1 MTTYCLKES
10 ESVTA
15 HLDRLIGYK
24 KAGLKDHD
32 VLVLGCY
39 VEVAC
44 LDPDSA
50 SVLLSCVEVS
60 RRTGL
65 SLATTKRATSK
76 LMQSGLLVRRQ
87 DVRQSGVI
95 AWTQV
100 TKAACTLF
108 GVGGGASHADGLP
121 SDVKVAMAS
130 ESVTVCSAVSR
141 AWKACEGFPV
151 DAENL
156 WRGGARRLELVRS
169 YLAARSVEALEQ
181 AVATAEH
188 REQAAQEAAH
198 GLVRI
203 PCPQGEEVVIDVKRL
218 DACAPCPADVEFARD
233 VLIELGLRKPDL
245 VTPTSVPRLL
255 AEVLY
260 SRAVGFVA
268 GREYTPAVRVLVSC
282 ISSQDRPWGRPR
294 GIWDVWYGASQA
306 ACRLSTGGSEMR
318 H

>member
-10 ESVTA
+10 ESVTV
-15 HLDRLIGYK
+15 HLDRLIGYR

-50 SVLLSCVEVS
+50 SVLISCADVS
-60 RRTGL
+60 KRTGL
-65 SLATTKRATSK
+65 SLGTTKRAISK
-76 LMQSGLLVRRQ
+76 LMECGLLVRRQ

-100 TKAACTLF
+100 TKAACSLF
-108 GVGGGASHADGLP
+108 GVGGGASHTDGLP
-121 SDVKVAMAS
+121 AEVKVALAS
-130 ESVTVCSAVSR
+130 ESVTVCAAVSL
-141 AWKACEGFPV
+141 AWKACEGLPLE
-151 DAENL
+151 AENL
-156 WRGGARRLELVRS
+156 WRGGTRRLELVRC

-188 REQAAQEAAH
+188 RERASHEAAKGFVH
-198 GLVRI
+198 I
-203 PCPQGEEVVIDVKRL
+203 PCPNGEEVVVDVKRF
-218 DACAPCPADVEFARD
+218 DASVRCPFDVEFARD
-233 VLIELGLRKPDL
+233 VLIELGLRNPSL
-245 VTPTSVPRLL
+245 VTPTSIPKLL

-268 GREYTPAVRVLVSC
+268 GREYTPAVRILVSC
-282 ISSQDRPWGRPR
+282 ISSQERPWARPR
-294 GIWDVWYGASQA
+294 GIWDLWYGASQA
-306 ACRLSTGGSEMR
+306 ACHLSTGGSEVR

>member
-1 MTTYCLKES
+1 MTTYCLNES
-10 ESVTA
+10 ESVTRY
-15 HLDRLIGYK
+15 LDRLIGYR

-50 SVLLSCVEVS
+50 SVLLSCFEVAK
-60 RRTGL
+60 RTGL

-76 LMQSGLLVRRQ
+76 LMQSGLMVRRQ

-100 TKAACTLF
+100 TKAACALF
-108 GVGGGASHADGLP
+108 GVGGGATHADGLP
-121 SDVKVAMAS
+121 SEVKVALAS
-130 ESVTVCSAVSR
+130 ESVTVCTAVSR
-141 AWKACEGFPV
+141 AWEACEGLPA

-169 YLAARSVEALEQ
+169 YLAARAVEALEQ

-188 REQAAQEAAH
+188 REQAVHEAAQ

-203 PCPQGEEVVIDVKRL
+203 PCPNGEEVVVDVNRF
-218 DACAPCPADVEFARD
+218 DASVSCPADVGFARD

-245 VTPTSVPRLL
+245 VTPTSVPKLL

-260 SRAVGFVA
+260 SRSVGFVA
-268 GREYTPAVRVLVSC
+268 GREYTPAVRILVSC
-282 ISSQDRPWGRPR
+282 ITSQERPWSRPR
-294 GIWDVWYGASQA
+294 GIWDVWYGASHA
-306 ACRLSTGGSEMR
+306 ACQVSTGGSEVR